1 VPGVEYYVVFP
12 KGMIQ
17 TDLHLMFSIGS
28 YDVTPFTSTIQIVLR
43 PNDNIIQV
51 GTLSPS
57 IDSKKRLPHY
67 DVLFHLQDA
76 CETWQHEQIK
86 EMHIVV
92 TVLYSDS
99 NDLPPIVSQASGVR
113 ASHVWWVVAKGES
126 KGD

>member
-1 VPGVEYYVVFP
+1 MLIFFLTFGHFNSTYCGFLVPGVEYYVVFP

-76 CETWQHEQIK
+76 CET
-86 EMHIVV
+86 
-92 TVLYSDS
+92 
-99 NDLPPIVSQASGVR
+99 
-113 ASHVWWVVAKGES
+113 
-126 KGD
+126 